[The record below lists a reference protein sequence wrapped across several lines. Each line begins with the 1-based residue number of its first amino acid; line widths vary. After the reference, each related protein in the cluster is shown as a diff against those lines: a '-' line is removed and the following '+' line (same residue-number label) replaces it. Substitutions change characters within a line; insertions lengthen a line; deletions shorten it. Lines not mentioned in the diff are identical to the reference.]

1 MPEEKLVETHVE
13 NLAGN
18 SAPIAATET
27 ISVVIPL
34 YNERDSLEQLFTEL
48 NNTLRM
54 IGRPYEIIFVN
65 DGSTDGSIE
74 VLHKLCERSPLV
86 KIIDFRRNFG
96 KAAALAEGFKEAKGD
111 IIFTLD
117 ADLQDDPREIPN
129 FLRKLSEGYDLV
141 SGWKYHRHDPI
152 SKTLPSKLFNKVASA
167 TTGVKLH
174 DFNCGFKAYRREV
187 IENVNLYGELHRYIP
202 ALAFGSGFKVAEI
215 RINHRPRKFGKS
227 KYGIARFTRG
237 LLDLLTVLFITRYTK
252 KPLHLFGSLGL
263 SLLFAGTAINTYL
276 AIIWLGGES
285 IGRRPLLMLGVLL
298 MILGVQ
304 FISHGLLAEMITHM
318 NNNQD
323 SLVSRKICRADVQD
337 DSHNIHHDDA
347 KPWM

>member
-1 MPEEKLVETHVE
+1 
-13 NLAGN
+13 
-18 SAPIAATET
+18 
-27 ISVVIPL
+27 
-34 YNERDSLEQLFTEL
+34 
-48 NNTLRM
+48 
-54 IGRPYEIIFVN
+54 
-65 DGSTDGSIE
+65 
-74 VLHKLCERSPLV
+74 
-86 KIIDFRRNFG
+86 
-96 KAAALAEGFKEAKGD
+96 
-111 IIFTLD
+111 
-117 ADLQDDPREIPN
+117 
-129 FLRKLSEGYDLV
+129 
-141 SGWKYHRHDPI
+141 
-152 SKTLPSKLFNKVASA
+152 
-167 TTGVKLH
+167 